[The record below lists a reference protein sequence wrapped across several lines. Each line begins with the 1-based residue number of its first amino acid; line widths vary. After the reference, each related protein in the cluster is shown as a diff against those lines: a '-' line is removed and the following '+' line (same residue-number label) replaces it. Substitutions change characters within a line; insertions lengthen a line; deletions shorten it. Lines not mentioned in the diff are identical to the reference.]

1 MTTIAYRDGVLA
13 ADTRV
18 TRGGYIMPGHF
29 CKIGRSPSGDLV
41 GISGNCAKA
50 DGFLRAVIN
59 GTADPTAPE
68 EGVTALVIS
77 PDGRITVHEA
87 AGRFDITGAE
97 FWAIGSGTS
106 AALGALHAG
115 ASAEEAVRIAMLID
129 NDSGGEVNSLRLAAN
144 VVPFPQEGSGR
155 GLHAMSADQA
165 DFPAAETPAS
175 TARAP

>member
-29 CKIGRSPSGDLV
+29 CKIGRSPGGDLV
-41 GISGNCAKA
+41 GVAGNCAKA
-50 DGFLRAVIN
+50 VGFLRAVIS
-59 GTADPTAPE
+59 GSADPTAPE
-68 EGVTALVIS
+68 ESVTALVIS
-77 PDGRITVHEA
+77 PDGQITVHEA
-87 AGRFDITGAE
+87 AGRFDMTGAP
-97 FWAIGSGTS
+97 FWAIGTGTS

-155 GLHAMSADQA
+155 GLHAV
-165 DFPAAETPAS
+165 AAEEADLSAVEEQAS